1 MTIAEPAFT
10 LGVEEEYL
18 LVDAQTGE
26 LASDPFRKAWS
37 RNARARSAARSP
49 TSSSGPQVEIGT
61 KVCAD
66 IGGVRDELRRLR
78 RGVAQACGNHGL
90 APVAAST
97 HPFADWRQQDYVH
110 KERYEGLAHD
120 MQAVAYRM
128 LICGMHVHVGI
139 EDEELRIDLL
149 NQARYFLPHLLLPH
163 HLLAP
168 SGRAGIRGSP
178 PTG

>member
-1 MTIAEPAFT
+1 MTTAEPAFT

-18 LVDAQTGE
+18 LVDAETGD
-26 LASDPFRKAWS
+26 LASDPPESLMDECMSALGEQVTNEFL
-37 RNARARSAARSP
+37 RA
-49 TSSSGPQVEIGT
+49 QVEIGT
-61 KVCAD
+61 KVCGN
-66 IGGVRDELRRLR
+66 IGEVRAELRRLR
-78 RGVAQACGNHGL
+78 SGVARACGNHGL

-97 HPFADWRQQDYVH
+97 HPFGDWRQQDYVH

-149 NQARYFLPHLLLPH
+149 NQSRYFLPHLLCLTTSSPFWQ
-163 HLLAP
+163 
-168 SGRAGIRGSP
+168 GQDTGSRR
-178 PTG
+178 TG